1 MGYSCEYVDSGQ
13 VNHLAEY
20 TCAICCN
27 LVDAPLLT
35 TCHHVFCTACLQ
47 DWFDQ
52 SKKEARSA
60 AKCPT
65 CSQALDPRNGAG
77 ELRLASP
84 LAWRVLG
91 RLRMKCPLLGPLGT
105 PCGWRGEYSELTTHM
120 TSAGSHQA
128 AGLTS
133 ESADTPG
140 NKERRL
146 AAAEALKAAGNQK
159 FEQRIYPDAIALYT
173 KAIDLAPDVPTFL
186 LNRAAAYISAGRY
199 AECIQDCSAALSLDP
214 ANHKAHKRLAKAL
227 GEQGDFDRAVAQL
240 RLGEK
245 AGCGA
250 QLQPELEALLELQG
264 WMHEGTAALRNGEC
278 GIARTFF
285 ASMLQKTSAPPVRLG
300 LVQAELGLGLCDQAL
315 RTTRELIKANP
326 NGEGAIKA
334 YVLRAKALLFS
345 SDLEQSAK
353 HLREALRLDPDAAE
367 AGRALKKVRKLERH
381 VEAAKKAS
389 FAREFAAA
397 VQEYTHALEAAEA
410 PQHAPIAANM
420 HAERAAARVRL
431 HEYEGALKDCAIA
444 LYAQDDCVSAW
455 LTRASALHGLGRHDE
470 ALRDMQKIEPTFSHD
485 TRVRGAVQRA
495 SFEVRKQSRPDY
507 YALLGLP
514 SVASSIEIKAAYK
527 QAALLWHPDKHN
539 TSEEARL
546 AAEAR
551 FKLLG
556 EALEI
561 LGDEM
566 SRKLFNEGY
575 DKAAIE
581 ERVQAASRAA
591 RDHNKDGC
599 CGGGGCH

>member
-1 MGYSCEYVDSGQ
+1 MGYACEYVDSGQ
-13 VNHLAEY
+13 VNHLAEF

-60 AKCPT
+60 ARCPT
-65 CSQALDPRNGAG
+65 CSEALDPRNGAG

-91 RLRMKCPLLGPLGT
+91 RLRMKCPLLGPLGA
-105 PCGWRGEYSELTTHM
+105 PCGWRGEYSELTAHM
-120 TSAGSHQA
+120 TAAGSHQA
-128 AGLTS
+128 AGLAS

-146 AAAEALKAAGNQK
+146 AAAEALKTAGNQK
-159 FEQRIYPDAIALYT
+159 FEQRIYADAIALYS
-173 KAIDLAPDVPTFL
+173 KAIELAPEVPTFL
-186 LNRAAAYISAGRY
+186 LNRAAAHISAGQY
-199 AECIQDCSAALSLDP
+199 AECIQDCSAALALEP

-240 RLGEK
+240 REGER

-250 QLQPELEALLELQG
+250 QLQAELETYLELQG
-264 WMHEGTAALRNGEC
+264 WMHEASAALRNGEC
-278 GIARTFF
+278 GIARTFY
-285 ASMLQKTSAPPVRLG
+285 ANMLQKTSAPPVRLG

-326 NGEGAIKA
+326 HGEGAIRA
-334 YVLRAKALLFS
+334 YVLRAQALLFS

-389 FAREFAAA
+389 FAREFSAA
-397 VQEYTHALEAAEA
+397 VQEYTAALEAAEA
-410 PQHAPIAANM
+410 PQHAPLAATM
-420 HAERAAARVRL
+420 YAERASARLRL
-431 HEYEGALKDCAIA
+431 HEYEGALKDCAVA

-455 LTRASALHGLGRHDE
+455 LTRASALHGLGRHEE
-470 ALRDMQKIEPTFSHD
+470 ALKDMQQIEPTFTHD
-485 TRVRGAVQRA
+485 TRVRAAVQRA
-495 SFEVRKQSRPDY
+495 SFEVRKQRRPDY

-514 SVASSIEIKAAYK
+514 TVASTVEIKAAYK
-527 QAALLWHPDKHN
+527 QAALLWHPVKHN

-566 SRKLFNEGY
+566 SRKLYNEGY

-599 CGGGGCH
+599 CGGGCH

>member
-1 MGYSCEYVDSGQ
+1 MGYACEYVDSGQ
-13 VNHLAEY
+13 VNHLAEF

-60 AKCPT
+60 ARCPT
-65 CSQALDPRNGAG
+65 CSEALDPRNGAG

-91 RLRMKCPLLGPLGT
+91 RLRMKCPLLGPLGA
-105 PCGWRGEYSELTTHM
+105 PCGWRGEYSELTAHM
-120 TSAGSHQA
+120 TAAGSHQA
-128 AGLTS
+128 AGLAS

-146 AAAEALKAAGNQK
+146 AAAEALKTAGNQK
-159 FEQRIYPDAIALYT
+159 FEQRIYADAIALYS
-173 KAIDLAPDVPTFL
+173 KAIELAPEVPTFL
-186 LNRAAAYISAGRY
+186 LNRAAAHISAGQY
-199 AECIQDCSAALSLDP
+199 AECIQDCSAALALEP

-240 RLGEK
+240 REGER

-250 QLQPELEALLELQG
+250 QLQAELETYLELQG
-264 WMHEGTAALRNGEC
+264 WMHEASAALRNGEC
-278 GIARTFF
+278 GIARTFY
-285 ASMLQKTSAPPVRLG
+285 ANMLQRTSAPPVRLG

-326 NGEGAIKA
+326 HGEGAIRA
-334 YVLRAKALLFS
+334 YVLRAQALLFS

-389 FAREFAAA
+389 FAREFSAA
-397 VQEYTHALEAAEA
+397 VHEYTAALEAAEA
-410 PQHAPIAANM
+410 PQHAPLAATM
-420 HAERAAARVRL
+420 YAERAAARLRL
-431 HEYEGALKDCAIA
+431 HEYEGALKDCAVA

-455 LTRASALHGLGRHDE
+455 LTRASALHGLGRHEE
-470 ALRDMQKIEPTFSHD
+470 ALKDMQQIEPTFTHD
-485 TRVRGAVQRA
+485 TRVRAAVQRA
-495 SFEVRKQSRPDY
+495 SFEVRKQRRPDY
-507 YALLGLP
+507 Y
-514 SVASSIEIKAAYK
+514 
-527 QAALLWHPDKHN
+527 
-539 TSEEARL
+539 
-546 AAEAR
+546 
-551 FKLLG
+551 
-556 EALEI
+556 
-561 LGDEM
+561 
-566 SRKLFNEGY
+566 
-575 DKAAIE
+575 
-581 ERVQAASRAA
+581 
-591 RDHNKDGC
+591 
-599 CGGGGCH
+599 

>member
-1 MGYSCEYVDSGQ
+1 MGYACEYVDSGQ
-13 VNHLAEY
+13 VNHLAEF

-60 AKCPT
+60 ARCPT
-65 CSQALDPRNGAG
+65 CSEALDPRNGAG

-91 RLRMKCPLLGPLGT
+91 RLRMKCPLLGPLGA
-105 PCGWRGEYSELTTHM
+105 PCGWRGEYSELTAHM
-120 TSAGSHQA
+120 TAAGSHQA
-128 AGLTS
+128 AGLAS

-146 AAAEALKAAGNQK
+146 AAAEALKTAGNQK
-159 FEQRIYPDAIALYT
+159 FEQRIYADAIALYS
-173 KAIDLAPDVPTFL
+173 KAIELAPEVPTFL
-186 LNRAAAYISAGRY
+186 LNRAAAHISAGQY
-199 AECIQDCSAALSLDP
+199 AECIQDCSAALALEP

-240 RLGEK
+240 REGER

-250 QLQPELEALLELQG
+250 QLQAELETYLELQG
-264 WMHEGTAALRNGEC
+264 WMHEASAALRNGEC
-278 GIARTFF
+278 GIARTFY
-285 ASMLQKTSAPPVRLG
+285 ANMLQKTSAPPVRLG

-326 NGEGAIKA
+326 HGEGAIRA
-334 YVLRAKALLFS
+334 YVLRAQALLFS

-389 FAREFAAA
+389 FAREFSAA
-397 VQEYTHALEAAEA
+397 VQEYTAALEAAEA
-410 PQHAPIAANM
+410 PQHAPLAATM
-420 HAERAAARVRL
+420 YAERASARLRL
-431 HEYEGALKDCAIA
+431 HEYEGALKDCAVA

-455 LTRASALHGLGRHDE
+455 LTRASALHGLGRHEE
-470 ALRDMQKIEPTFSHD
+470 ALKDMQQIEPTFTHD
-485 TRVRGAVQRA
+485 TRVRAAVQRA
-495 SFEVRKQSRPDY
+495 SFEVRKQRRPDY

-514 SVASSIEIKAAYK
+514 TVASTVEIKAAYK

-566 SRKLFNEGY
+566 SRKLYNEGY

-599 CGGGGCH
+599 CGGGCH

>member
-1 MGYSCEYVDSGQ
+1 M
-13 VNHLAEY
+13 
-20 TCAICCN
+20 
-27 LVDAPLLT
+27 
-35 TCHHVFCTACLQ
+35 
-47 DWFDQ
+47 
-52 SKKEARSA
+52 
-60 AKCPT
+60 
-65 CSQALDPRNGAG
+65 
-77 ELRLASP
+77 
-84 LAWRVLG
+84 
-91 RLRMKCPLLGPLGT
+91 
-105 PCGWRGEYSELTTHM
+105 
-120 TSAGSHQA
+120 
-128 AGLTS
+128 
-133 ESADTPG
+133 
-140 NKERRL
+140 
-146 AAAEALKAAGNQK
+146 
-159 FEQRIYPDAIALYT
+159 
-173 KAIDLAPDVPTFL
+173 PTFL
-186 LNRAAAYISAGRY
+186 LNRAAAYISTGQY
-199 AECIQDCSAALSLDP
+199 AECIQDCTAALALDP

-227 GEQGDFDRAVAQL
+227 GEQGEFDRAVAQL
-240 RLGEK
+240 RQGEK

-264 WMHEGTAALRNGEC
+264 WMNEGNAALQHGDC
-278 GIARTFF
+278 GLARAFF

-300 LVQAELGLGLCDQAL
+300 MVQAELGLGLCDQAL

-381 VEAAKKAS
+381 VEAAKKAT

-410 PQHAPIAANM
+410 PQHAPLAANM

-444 LYAQDDCVSAW
+444 LYAQDDCLSAW

-470 ALRDMQKIEPTFSHD
+470 ALKDMQKIEPTFTND

-495 SFEVRKQSRPDY
+495 SFEVRKQTRPDY
-507 YALLGLP
+507 YALLNVP
-514 SVASSIEIKAAYK
+514 SVASTVEIKAAYK
-527 QAALLWHPDKHN
+527 QCALVWHPDKHN

-581 ERVQAASRAA
+581 ERIQAATPSPQP
-591 RDHNKDGC
+591 
-599 CGGGGCH
+599 